1 MEHQTTEDM
10 LGLAEFKTTKNSS
23 SVPLSPL
30 SGDSK
35 IIDLKLKYIY
45 LENRHNF
52 DLIIKFS
59 LRKVIVYSSHTSGL
73 IKW

>member
-1 MEHQTTEDM
+1 MQHSLSGGKMEHQTTEDM

-35 IIDLKLKYIY
+35 IIDLK
-45 LENRHNF
+45 
-52 DLIIKFS
+52 
-59 LRKVIVYSSHTSGL
+59 
-73 IKW
+73 